1 LHPFHVKTKRFD
13 EWLQVFFT
21 RTQSTV
27 KRNDR
32 LKYILNKM
40 KTVFWPPHPT
50 FFSFNFIN
58 HLYIYLDNS
67 YRMIEISVHGLS
79 DQLQNN
85 NVFINSNNIS
95 WGVVV
100 FDYKQC
106 NTSVRSYPRGRP
118 KRFSIFFPCPYKPIQ
133 RHLFGLAPTSPTHLS
148 LSRHTYI

>member
-1 LHPFHVKTKRFD
+1 
-13 EWLQVFFT
+13 
-21 RTQSTV
+21 
-27 KRNDR
+27 
-32 LKYILNKM
+32 
-40 KTVFWPPHPT
+40 
-50 FFSFNFIN
+50 
-58 HLYIYLDNS
+58 
-67 YRMIEISVHGLS
+67 MIEISVHGLS